1 MARRKPHPQRKAHSA
16 SASRTAPAPAAAK
29 RPSADFTDSVMKQRL
44 HAIPHLGS
52 NAYLLAL
59 AAWQRGLKV
68 TFHYEMASHCP
79 RFAHL
84 PFSGYRGEFL
94 TIGDGRRHHAFYR
107 VMGDRT
113 TQQASAACES
123 KPHTLDC
130 WRQAG
135 LPVADGQV
143 IEVGHAAEAEPL
155 LARHPQGRFILKPV
169 AGTLAQG
176 IHRRL
181 SADQVR
187 DLLNAASE
195 PLLLEEYVEG
205 TEYRVFVTAGRVVA
219 ARIRRPACI
228 LGDGTRTIAEC
239 VAHKV
244 AQRRQHPVYGQEPFG
259 LDEVSLAFLA
269 QQGRSPGDVPAPG
282 EVVYLNDI
290 PDTHLGGDLID
301 GDDRLPSQ
309 AASIAIQATAALG
322 LPHAGLDML
331 VCETDSVDAPR
342 VVLLEANQN
351 PYIQLSTVPMPGI
364 LPAKGNRIA
373 ESIIDDYFPSSVTR
387 PRFPRASFD
396 FTAICQML
404 TTGIVSEVSLPVLGA
419 DWVHERLTLPAT
431 QVDQA
436 IVDRI
441 HQVRLRHGLHVQL
454 VKSETGDVIVDA
466 VAPRERWARFC
477 AQALPE
483 RAASVSTST
492 PPSTTTTPI

>member
-1 MARRKPHPQRKAHSA
+1 MARRKPRQQRKAHSA
-16 SASRTAPAPAAAK
+16 SASRTAPAPAAAE

-44 HAIPHLGS
+44 HAIPHLGA

-113 TQQASAACES
+113 TQEASAHCES
-123 KPHTLDC
+123 KPHTKAVLSK
-130 WRQAG
+130 AEV
-135 LPVADGQV
+135 PVVPGVVVAPG
-143 IEVGHAAEAEPL
+143 ELAAAEPFL
-155 LARHPQGRFILKPV
+155 TQGPAGRYLLKPV
-169 AGTLAQG
+169 DGTLGRGVLRNLTA
-176 IHRRL
+176 
-181 SADQVR
+181 AQVR
-187 DLLNAASE
+187 DALASLDA
-195 PLLLEEYVEG
+195 PMLLEAFVVG
-205 TEYRVFVTAGRVVA
+205 TEYRVYVTGGRVVSA
-219 ARIRRPACI
+219 LIRRPASVV
-228 LGDGTRTIAEC
+228 GDG
-239 VAHKV
+239 
-244 AQRRQHPVYGQEPFG
+244 QRSVRELVERKAAARRAHPVYRTDPLA
-259 LDEVSLAFLA
+259 LDESALAFLA
-269 QQGRSPGDVPAPG
+269 AHGHTPEDVPAPG
-282 EVVYLNDI
+282 ERVYLDDR
-290 PDTHLGGDLID
+290 PGTQFGGDFID
-301 GDDRLPSQ
+301 GTGALPPP
-309 AASIAIQATAALG
+309 AAKVAIAATRALG
-322 LPHAGLDML
+322 LPNAGLDL
-331 VCETDSVDAPR
+331 IVPEDDPARSV
-342 VVLLEANQN
+342 VLEANQN
-351 PYIQLSTVPMPGI
+351 PYIDLDVLPFPGVYV
-364 LPAKGNRIA
+364 AGSNRIA

-396 FTAICQML
+396 FMAICQML

-492 PPSTTTTPI
+492 STSPSTTTTPI